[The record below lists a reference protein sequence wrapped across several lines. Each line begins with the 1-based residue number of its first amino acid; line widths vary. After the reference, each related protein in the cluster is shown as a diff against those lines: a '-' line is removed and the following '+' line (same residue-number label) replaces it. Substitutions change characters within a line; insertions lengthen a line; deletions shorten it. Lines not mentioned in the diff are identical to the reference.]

1 MKTELRPI
9 KEWLCDFYSS
19 AKDARGVESLFG
31 TLWDIKV
38 ESRKDAAKLV
48 QLRANS
54 YMMWIV
60 GLVSELHLDFEC
72 IDPITRQLPQSE
84 IDLSWVEKRQAK
96 EQADYV
102 KYLKEAGFDVN

>member
-1 MKTELRPI
+1 METELRPI

-19 AKDARGVESLFG
+19 AKDARGVEALLG
-31 TLWDIKV
+31 DLWDIKV
-38 ESRKDAAKLV
+38 ESRKHAASLV

-60 GLVSELHLDFEC
+60 GLVSDVHLHFTC

-84 IDLSWVEKRQAK
+84 IDVSWVERVQSK
-96 EQADYV
+96 ERANYI
-102 KYLKEAGFDVN
+102 KHLKEAGFDVN